1 MILWL
6 TSIFNDGLNF
16 LTGFAKSIKLLTN
29 GWPVMMGTYLVVIL
43 LCFVIL
49 LLTTAP
55 ILNIV
60 IEICMTIIPQNKTE
74 FFQFREIFFVFV
86 QSFVLCLLFFSI
98 SLGQFS
104 FKEVSEANDLY
115 ERLEKVGQ
123 HKRSFGLVKE
133 DSND

>member
-1 MILWL
+1 
-6 TSIFNDGLNF
+6 
-16 LTGFAKSIKLLTN
+16 
-29 GWPVMMGTYLVVIL
+29 
-43 LCFVIL
+43 VIL

-86 QSFVLCLLFFSI
+86 QSFVLCLLYPLLFFSI